1 MKKLGKSQNI
11 LISIFLLV
19 SYIGLFIYTPSHVL
33 NMNNEHSMDMPKETC
48 PFIIADDV
56 ICNTTL
62 KRDTNLLNINNFS
75 FDNFTNH
82 SIAFKTIIFSLFN
95 IVLLI
100 FIFQNTKQ
108 RIF

>member
-1 MKKLGKSQNI
+1 
-11 LISIFLLV
+11 
-19 SYIGLFIYTPSHVL
+19 
-33 NMNNEHSMDMPKETC
+33 MNNEHSMDMPKETC

-95 IVLLI
+95 
-100 FIFQNTKQ
+100 
-108 RIF
+108 